1 MKIDFIKNVIEV
13 AKKCGCLVTITLVNG
28 QVSHVNFSKHIK
40 KFTTTDDVIYN
51 EKEHIVTIIDTDG
64 SCDYIDSDSIIRIFS
79 KEGL

>member
-1 MKIDFIKNVIEV
+1 MKIDFIKNIIEV
-13 AKKCGCLVTITLVNG
+13 AKECGCLVTITLVYG

-64 SCDYIDSDSIIRIFS
+64 CVDYIDSDSIIRIFS

>member
-28 QVSHVNFSKHIK
+28 QVSHVNFSKNIK
-40 KFTTTDDVIYN
+40 KFTATDDVIIDERGN
-51 EKEHIVTIIDTDG
+51 LVIILGKDG
-64 SCDYIDSDSIIRIFS
+64 DRDYIDGDSIIRIFC